1 MLNSD
6 KLQKEF
12 IDKKGVHVIVGQYV
26 EKSLKFEDDYNLTSD
41 ILNTNNYSPIPGAGE
56 NGQPVYMGD
65 FEKSKA
71 KLLFYINKFNLVA
84 SDKISVNRSLPDQR
98 KESCRNLVYEIASL
112 PRTSVIIVFH
122 NEAWSTLLRT
132 IHSVINRSPRELI
145 EQIILVDDASGRA
158 FLKEQLDTYLEE
170 LSKSSQVEIVIL
182 RSKKR
187 VGLIKAR
194 LLGTERATGDV
205 LTFLDAVSSI

>member
-1 MLNSD
+1 M
-6 KLQKEF
+6 
-12 IDKKGVHVIVGQYV
+12 
-26 EKSLKFEDDYNLTSD
+26 
-41 ILNTNNYSPIPGAGE
+41 
-56 NGQPVYMGD
+56 
-65 FEKSKA
+65 
-71 KLLFYINKFNLVA
+71 
-84 SDKISVNRSLPDQR
+84 
-98 KESCRNLVYEIASL
+98 VYETASL

-158 FLKEQLDTYLEE
+158 FLKEQLDAYLEE
-170 LSKSSQVEIVIL
+170 LSKLSQTEIVIL

-205 LTFLDAVSSI
+205 LTFLDAVSDFFCLVC